1 MKQRSRL
8 SLVAL
13 SAIATFN
20 TSRLMFPDD
29 PSFAKVLNITGND
42 GVDTGGQAVRATD
55 TNSGQQQQ
63 AAVGD
68 EIRQSGHPGDLA
80 AAALVG
86 QQQAQSDAAAQ
97 AGDVTEAKGTFI
109 TDDNVTSTTA
119 VGDPPAGTEQAQ
131 QT

>member
-1 MKQRSRL
+1 MKRFPL
-8 SLVAL
+8 TAIAAV
-13 SAIATFN
+13 AIATIA
-20 TSRLMFPDD
+20 SRPRFPDD
-29 PSFAKVLNITGND
+29 MSSTKILNIEND
-42 GVDTGGQAVRATD
+42 GDSAVAGGGQVAT
-55 TNSGQQQQ
+55 
-63 AAVGD
+63 GD

-119 VGDPPAGTEQAQ
+119 VGDPSAGTEQAQ